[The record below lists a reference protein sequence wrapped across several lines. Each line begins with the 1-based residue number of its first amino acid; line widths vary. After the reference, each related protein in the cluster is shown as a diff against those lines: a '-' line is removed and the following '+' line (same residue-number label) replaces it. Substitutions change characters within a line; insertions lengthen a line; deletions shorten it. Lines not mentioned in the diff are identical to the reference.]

1 MYKGKTP
8 LALASFA
15 TLAIALLPTTSA
27 SASSDQICLNC
38 DTRPTLS
45 VADDTQIEDT
55 NTFLHF
61 VVRRRGD
68 SLGIATVQFQTAD
81 NTAIGGTRC
90 FSPQGVP
97 LADYQLRSGTL
108 TFGPGEVTKSISV
121 LVCHDRVNEG
131 DDETLFLNLSSPT
144 GARIVD
150 GQAVGTIIGSEALE
164 P

>member
-1 MYKGKTP
+1 MFKGKSP
-8 LALASFA
+8 LALASVA

-27 SASSDQICLNC
+27 SAASDPICLNC
-38 DTRPTLS
+38 DARPTLS

-90 FSPQGVP
+90 FTPQGVP
-97 LADYQLRSGTL
+97 LADYVLRSGTL
-108 TFGPGEVTKSISV
+108 TFGPGDAAKSISV
-121 LVCHDRVNEG
+121 QVCNDHVNEG
-131 DDETLFLNLSSPT
+131 AGEALFLNLSAPT

-150 GQAVGTIIGSEALE
+150 GQAVGTIIGSETLE
-164 P
+164 